1 MDLVGFYGR
10 PRFCLAC
17 VNLMLKVVLIRDY
30 VSGYSL
36 EKCDSNIHLSHI
48 SMPFSFQ
55 YFLIRHTFVLL
66 VVCANLFPGINI
78 N

>member
-36 EKCDSNIHLSHI
+36 EKCDSNIHLYHI

-55 YFLIRHTFVLL
+55 YFLIRHTFVL
-66 VVCANLFPGINI
+66 VVCADLFPGINI